1 MSWPILLLLA
11 GSLFS
16 GEAAGPPPPVVP
28 ALPTGAEL
36 DQGDP
41 PLPGREVPV
50 ASAPKVALS
59 FLWDG
64 FRTVVVV
71 DDGVGI
77 TRPAWV
83 GTWDKTTGKLEV
95 AYRAVCFRDARGRL
109 HVDARRS
116 LCVGPR
122 AKTWSPDSFAFGL
135 TRMWTIDD
143 ADRAH
148 EAPGA
153 EVIPASSRGEEY
165 RTLLGQVQALV
176 EGGS

>member
-1 MSWPILLLLA
+1 MRWPILLILA
-11 GSLFS
+11 CFPACSLAA
-16 GEAAGPPPPVVP
+16 GEAVVPPVVP
-28 ALPTGAEL
+28 TGVAL

-41 PLPGREVPV
+41 PLPGREAPV
-50 ASAPKVALS
+50 AAAPRVALR
-59 FLWDG
+59 FLWDDY
-64 FRTVVVV
+64 RTVVVV

-83 GTWDKTTGKLEV
+83 GTWDKATGKLEV

-122 AKTWSPDSFAFGL
+122 AKSWSPDSFAFGQA
-135 TRMWTIDD
+135 RMWTIDD
-143 ADRAH
+143 RDSAH
-148 EAPGA
+148 EGPAG
-153 EVIPASSRGEEY
+153 EVISADGNGDEY
-165 RTLLGQVQALV
+165 RRLLGQVQALV